1 MYNSI
6 CGGLDPNSGQLV
18 PKLDNH
24 NGRFGLVTSLTLMV
38 FPPKGMTR
46 LKSVSP
52 WIHSRTT
59 CRTYLLIH
67 FQKRIDCKGTV
78 LRAAVFQF

>member
-6 CGGLDPNSGQLV
+6 SGGLDPNSGQLV

-24 NGRFGLVTSLTLMV
+24 NGRFGLETPLTLMV

-59 CRTYLLIH
+59 CRIYLLTR
-67 FQKRIDCKGTV
+67 FQKRKDCKRTV
-78 LRAAVFQF
+78 L